1 MNDIEQIKK
10 ITQEKVIQFIKGN
23 PRLYTKYDAQR
34 IISIVESG
42 TIPDVY
48 SEELARE
55 VLDELGLIPDRYNIY
70 IDFLKLIEEIY
81 GIEDKNILEVGGG
94 CLPRLASRINL
105 EQTKGTITVYDP
117 RLSLEY
123 SNEKLALK
131 RQNVTIDTDVKGIDL
146 IIGLMPCKGAEAL
159 IRLATKNNKDFI
171 VWLCE
176 GGPHGDYFDFYE
188 DEHEWR
194 ESIILEAE
202 NQVKKQNMGILKQ
215 KTISKY
221 PHNYPIIYNK
231 RKED

>member
-81 GIEDKNILEVGGG
+81 GIEDKNNTHKL
-94 CLPRLASRINL
+94 RI
-105 EQTKGTITVYDP
+105 
-117 RLSLEY
+117 
-123 SNEKLALK
+123 
-131 RQNVTIDTDVKGIDL
+131 
-146 IIGLMPCKGAEAL
+146 
-159 IRLATKNNKDFI
+159 
-171 VWLCE
+171 
-176 GGPHGDYFDFYE
+176 
-188 DEHEWR
+188 
-194 ESIILEAE
+194 
-202 NQVKKQNMGILKQ
+202 
-215 KTISKY
+215 
-221 PHNYPIIYNK
+221 
-231 RKED
+231 